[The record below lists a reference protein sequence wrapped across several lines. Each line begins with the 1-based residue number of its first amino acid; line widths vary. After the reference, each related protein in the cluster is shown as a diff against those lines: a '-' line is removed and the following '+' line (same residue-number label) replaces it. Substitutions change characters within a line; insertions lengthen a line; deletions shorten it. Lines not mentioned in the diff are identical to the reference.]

1 MTQAYNLS
9 QLANKVN
16 TSGQVDVTTGLSGVT
31 PVANGGTGQSTF
43 TNGQLLIG
51 NTTGNTLTKAT
62 LTEGIGISITNGNGS
77 ITIATTG
84 GGQLSYALFSSGSG
98 TWTCPSGVT
107 KVKVTCIAGGGGGN
121 AAGIGGFGGCA
132 IGIYAV
138 TPGTS
143 YAYSVGAG
151 GAGASGTTTASN
163 GASSSVTGL
172 CSATG
177 GKGAAF
183 ATAYIGTNGV
193 GSNGTFYNQFMGNV
207 NLTTSTNPG
216 YGTLF
221 YDFIGIYMF
230 SGKVKDTGTT
240 AAVSWSSSSLF
251 CPGSPGYGAIGG
263 VGGVILIEY
272 IG

>member
-16 TSGQVDVTTGLSGVT
+16 TSGQLDVTTGLNGVT
-31 PVANGGTGQSTF
+31 SVANGGTGQSTF

-62 LTEGIGISITNGNGS
+62 LTAGSGISVTNGSGS

-84 GGQLSYALFSSGSG
+84 SGQLAYALYSSGSG
-98 TWTCPSGVT
+98 TWTCPNNVT
-107 KVKVTCIAGGGGGN
+107 KVKVTCIAGGGGSGGN
-121 AAGIGGFGGCA
+121 YGDPGGFGGCA
-132 IGIYAV
+132 IGIYTV
-138 TPGTS
+138 TPGTA

-151 GAGASGTTTASN
+151 GAVNASGQ
-163 GASSSVTGL
+163 SSSVSGL

-177 GKGAAF
+177 GASGTTGSRGA
-183 ATAYIGTNGV
+183 NGA
-193 GSNGTFYNQFMGNV
+193 GSNGTFYNGSIGNISYYTV
-207 NLTTSTNPG
+207 G
-216 YGTLF
+216 AQYYF
-221 YDFIGIYMF
+221 DFIGVYMF
-230 SGKVKDTGTT
+230 TGKPRNTGTGT
-240 AAVSWSSSSLF
+240 AAISWSASSLF
-251 CPGSPGYGAIGG
+251 CPGSIATLATGG

>member
-16 TSGQVDVTTGLSGVT
+16 TSGQVDVTTGLNGVT

-62 LTEGIGISITNGNGS
+62 LTAGSGISVTNGNGS

-121 AAGIGGFGGCA
+121 LDGLGDPVSGGNGGCA
-132 IGIYAV
+132 IGIYTV
-138 TPGTS
+138 TPGTGYS
-143 YAYSVGAG
+143 YSVGTG
-151 GAGASGTTTASN
+151 GNRTPPTNGT
-163 GASSSVTGL
+163 SSSVSGL

-177 GKGAAF
+177 GAA
-183 ATAYIGTNGV
+183 ASTVPGTSGT
-193 GSNGTFYNQFMGNV
+193 GSNGTFFNGYYDKNYMFAGSGAPGTSGVAWN
-207 NLTTSTNPG
+207 TTLSPGLGG
-216 YGTLF
+216 YG
-221 YDFIGIYMF
+221 YN
-230 SGKVKDTGTT
+230 
-240 AAVSWSSSSLF
+240 
-251 CPGSPGYGAIGG
+251 GG

>member
-16 TSGQVDVTTGLSGVT
+16 TSGQVDVTTGLNGVT

-62 LTEGIGISITNGNGS
+62 LTAGSGISVTNGNGS

-98 TWTCPSGVT
+98 TWVCPSDVT

-121 AAGIGGFGGCA
+121 INNFSGGTGGCA
-132 IGIYAV
+132 IGIYTV
-138 TPGTS
+138 TPGAA
-143 YAYSVGAG
+143 YAYSVGSGGNAG
-151 GAGASGTTTASN
+151 NNGT
-163 GASSSVTGL
+163 SSSVSGL

-177 GKGAAF
+177 GTGAST
-183 ATAYIGTNGV
+183 TAAGTSGT
-193 GSNGTFYNQFMGNV
+193 GSNGTFYN
-207 NLTTSTNPG
+207 G
-216 YGTLF
+216 Y
-221 YDFIGIYMF
+221 YVRNYMF
-230 SGKVKDTGTT
+230 AGVGASSAFGVAWDTTRY
-240 AAVSWSSSSLF
+240 
-251 CPGSPGYGAIGG
+251 PGLGGFNNVGG

>member
-16 TSGQVDVTTGLSGVT
+16 TSGQIDASTALNGVASV
-31 PVANGGTGQSTF
+31 PNGGTGQSTF

-62 LTEGIGISITNGNGS
+62 LTAGSGISVTNGNGS

-98 TWTCPSGVT
+98 TWTCPNGVT
-107 KVKVTCIAGGGGGN
+107 KVKVTCIAGGGGGSIDGTGQPL
-121 AAGIGGFGGCA
+121 AGGNGGCA
-132 IGIYAV
+132 IGIYTV
-138 TPGTS
+138 TPGS
-143 YAYSVGAG
+143 GYAYSVGTG
-151 GAGASGTTTASN
+151 GNGRVGVTAATSGT
-163 GASSSVTGL
+163 SSSVTGL

-177 GKGAAF
+177 GGAASSF
-183 ATAYIGTNGV
+183 GNGANGA
-193 GSNGTFYNQFMGNV
+193 GSNGIF
-207 NLTTSTNPG
+207 TNS
-216 YGTLF
+216 F
-221 YDFIGIYMF
+221 YDGNYMF
-230 SGKVKDTGTT
+230 YGSRAPGTSGV
-240 AAVSWSSSSLF
+240 AWSATLQPGIGGYSSN
-251 CPGSPGYGAIGG
+251 GG

>member
-62 LTEGIGISITNGNGS
+62 LTAGSGISVTNGNGS

-98 TWTCPSGVT
+98 TWTCPNGVT
-107 KVKVTCIAGGGGGN
+107 KVKVTCIAGGGGG
-121 AAGIGGFGGCA
+121 AVGELLYTGGNGGCA
-132 IGIYAV
+132 IGIYTV
-138 TPGTS
+138 TPGTGYS
-143 YAYSVGAG
+143 YSVGTG
-151 GAGASGTTTASN
+151 GNGYPNPATNGT
-163 GASSSVTGL
+163 SSSVSGL

-177 GKGAAF
+177 GTF
-183 ATAYIGTNGV
+183 ADSAGNGNNGT
-193 GSNGTFYNQFMGNV
+193 GSNGTFFNGYYNN
-207 NLTTSTNPG
+207 N
-216 YGTLF
+216 
-221 YDFIGIYMF
+221 YMF
-230 SGKVKDTGTT
+230 AGLNAPGTSGVAWNTT
-240 AAVSWSSSSLF
+240 LR
-251 CPGSPGYGAIGG
+251 PGVGGFGSNGG

>member
-62 LTEGIGISITNGNGS
+62 LTAGSGISVTNGNGS

-121 AAGIGGFGGCA
+121 SPELLGGIGGCA
-132 IGIYAV
+132 IGIYTV
-138 TPGTS
+138 TPGTGYS
-143 YAYSVGAG
+143 YSVGSG
-151 GAGASGTTTASN
+151 GNGGNGDLILPTNGT
-163 GASSSVTGL
+163 SSSVSGL

-177 GKGAAF
+177 GARAYPASGA
-183 ATAYIGTNGV
+183 NGV
-193 GSNGTFYNQFMGNV
+193 GSNGTFFNGFYNN
-207 NLTTSTNPG
+207 N
-216 YGTLF
+216 
-221 YDFIGIYMF
+221 YMF
-230 SGKVKDTGTT
+230 GGSRAPSTSGVVWTT
-240 AAVSWSSSSLF
+240 TR
-251 CPGSPGYGAIGG
+251 CPGIGGDGYNGG

>member
-16 TSGQVDVTTGLSGVT
+16 TSGQVDVTTGLNGVT

-62 LTEGIGISITNGNGS
+62 LTAGSGISVTNGNGS

-98 TWTCPSGVT
+98 TWTCPNGVT

-121 AAGIGGFGGCA
+121 IVFEGYGVFGGTGGCA
-132 IGIYAV
+132 IGIYTV
-138 TPGTS
+138 TPGAA
-143 YAYSVGAG
+143 YAYSVGSGGNGSAG
-151 GAGASGTTTASN
+151 VSPTASN
-163 GASSSVTGL
+163 NGTSSSVSGL

-177 GKGAAF
+177 GTGAST
-183 ATAYIGTNGV
+183 TAAGTDGT
-193 GSNGTFYNQFMGNV
+193 GSNGTFFNGSYVRNYMFAGVGASSASGVAWDTTRYPGISGNGNV
-207 NLTTSTNPG
+207 
-216 YGTLF
+216 
-221 YDFIGIYMF
+221 
-230 SGKVKDTGTT
+230 
-240 AAVSWSSSSLF
+240 
-251 CPGSPGYGAIGG
+251 GG

>member
-51 NTTGNTLTKAT
+51 NATGNTLTKAT
-62 LTEGIGISITNGNGS
+62 LTAGSGISVTNGSGS

-84 GGQLSYALFSSGSG
+84 SGQLAYALYSSGSG
-98 TWTCPSGVT
+98 TWTCPNNVT
-107 KVKVTCIAGGGGGN
+107 KVKVTCIAGGGGSSATYGDP
-121 AAGIGGFGGCA
+121 GGFGGCA
-132 IGIYAV
+132 IGIYTV
-138 TPGTS
+138 TPGTA
-143 YAYSVGAG
+143 YAYVVGAG
-151 GAGASGTTTASN
+151 GAYGASGQ
-163 GASSSVTGL
+163 SSGVSSL

-177 GKGAAF
+177 GSVGGNLIKGA
-183 ATAYIGTNGV
+183 NGV
-193 GSNGTFYNQFMGNV
+193 GSNGTFYNGSIGN
-207 NLTTSTNPG
+207 LSYYTTG
-216 YGTLF
+216 GEYYF
-221 YDFIGIYMF
+221 DFVGIYMF
-230 SGKVKDTGTT
+230 TGKPRDTAGT
-240 AAVSWSSSSLF
+240 AAISWSSSSLF
-251 CPGSPGYGAIGG
+251 CPGSAATFPGGG

>member
-16 TSGQVDVTTGLSGVT
+16 TSGQVDVTTGLNGVT

-62 LTEGIGISITNGNGS
+62 LTAGSGISVTNGNGS

-84 GGQLSYALFSSGSG
+84 GGQLSYALFSSGSS
-98 TWTCPSGVT
+98 TWVCPSNVT

-121 AAGIGGFGGCA
+121 IDSIEGWSLSGGTGGCA
-132 IGIYAV
+132 IGIYTV
-138 TPGTS
+138 TPGAA
-143 YAYSVGAG
+143 YAYSVGSG
-151 GAGASGTTTASN
+151 GNGRATGAPTAINN
-163 GASSSVTGL
+163 GGSSSVSGL

-177 GKGAAF
+177 GTGAST
-183 ATAYIGTNGV
+183 TANGTSGT
-193 GSNGTFYNQFMGNV
+193 GSNGT
-207 NLTTSTNPG
+207 
-216 YGTLF
+216 LF
-221 YDFIGIYMF
+221 NGSYLANYMF
-230 SGKVKDTGTT
+230 SGVG
-240 AAVSWSSSSLF
+240 ASSSSGVAWDTTLR
-251 CPGSPGYGAIGG
+251 PGRSGVGNVGG

-272 IG
+272 IA

>member
-62 LTEGIGISITNGNGS
+62 LTAGSGISVTNGNGS

-84 GGQLSYALFSSGSG
+84 GGQLSYALFSYPGSG

-121 AAGIGGFGGCA
+121 VGSGADFFGGNGGCA
-132 IGIYAV
+132 IGIYTV
-138 TPGTS
+138 TPGAGYS
-143 YAYSVGAG
+143 YSVGE
-151 GAGASGTTTASN
+151 SGNGSPATSPTASN
-163 GASSSVTGL
+163 NGTSSSVSGL

-177 GKGAAF
+177 GTGASPA
-183 ATAYIGTNGV
+183 GNGSNGV
-193 GSNGTFYNQFMGNV
+193 GSNGTFFNGYYNNNYMFAGSLAPGTSGVAWN
-207 NLTTSTNPG
+207 TTLRPGAGG
-216 YGTLF
+216 YG
-221 YDFIGIYMF
+221 YN
-230 SGKVKDTGTT
+230 
-240 AAVSWSSSSLF
+240 
-251 CPGSPGYGAIGG
+251 GG
-263 VGGVILIEY
+263 VAGVILIEY

>member
-16 TSGQVDVTTGLSGVT
+16 TSGQVDVTTGLNGVT

-62 LTEGIGISITNGNGS
+62 LTAGSGISVTNGNGS

-84 GGQLSYALFSSGSG
+84 GGQLSYDLFSSGSG
-98 TWTCPSGVT
+98 TWVCPSNVT

-121 AAGIGGFGGCA
+121 IGNDSSFFGGGGGCA
-132 IGIYAV
+132 IGIYTV
-138 TPGTS
+138 TPGS
-143 YAYSVGAG
+143 AYAYSVGSGGNGSAG
-151 GAGASGTTTASN
+151 VSPTASN
-163 GASSSVTGL
+163 NGGSSSVSGL

-177 GKGAAF
+177 GTGAST
-183 ATAYIGTNGV
+183 TASGTNGT
-193 GSNGTFYNQFMGNV
+193 GSNGTFFNGSYTVGNYIFA
-207 NLTTSTNPG
+207 G
-216 YGTLF
+216 AG
-221 YDFIGIYMF
+221 
-230 SGKVKDTGTT
+230 
-240 AAVSWSSSSLF
+240 ASSSSGVAWNTTLR
-251 CPGSPGYGAIGG
+251 PGRSGVGNVGG

-272 IG
+272 IA

>member
-16 TSGQVDVTTGLSGVT
+16 TSGQVDVTTGLNGVT

-62 LTEGIGISITNGNGS
+62 LTAGSGISVTNGNGS

-107 KVKVTCIAGGGGGN
+107 KVKVTCVAGGGGGN
-121 AAGIGGFGGCA
+121 FNLSGDSVYGGNGGCA
-132 IGIYAV
+132 IGIYTV
-138 TPGTS
+138 TPGTGYS
-143 YAYSVGAG
+143 YSVGESGNGSPGTSPTAG
-151 GAGASGTTTASN
+151 NNGT
-163 GASSSVTGL
+163 SSSVSGL

-177 GKGAAF
+177 GTGA
-183 ATAYIGTNGV
+183 TTSGNGNNGT
-193 GSNGTFYNQFMGNV
+193 GSNGTFFNGYYNNNYMFAGSLAPGTSGVAWN
-207 NLTTSTNPG
+207 TTLRPGVGG
-216 YGTLF
+216 YG
-221 YDFIGIYMF
+221 YN
-230 SGKVKDTGTT
+230 
-240 AAVSWSSSSLF
+240 
-251 CPGSPGYGAIGG
+251 GG

>member
-62 LTEGIGISITNGNGS
+62 LTAGSGILVTNGNGS

-84 GGQLSYALFSSGSG
+84 GGQLSYALFSYPGSG

-121 AAGIGGFGGCA
+121 LDYNLDPPFFLGGNGGCA
-132 IGIYAV
+132 IGIYTV
-138 TPGTS
+138 TPGAGYS
-143 YAYSVGAG
+143 YSVGE
-151 GAGASGTTTASN
+151 SGNGSQGTFPNASN
-163 GASSSVTGL
+163 NGTSSSVSGL

-177 GKGAAF
+177 GMGASPA
-183 ATAYIGTNGV
+183 GNGSNGV
-193 GSNGTFYNQFMGNV
+193 GSNGTFFNGYYNNNYMFAGSLASGTSGVAWN
-207 NLTTSTNPG
+207 TTLRPGAGG
-216 YGTLF
+216 YG
-221 YDFIGIYMF
+221 YN
-230 SGKVKDTGTT
+230 
-240 AAVSWSSSSLF
+240 
-251 CPGSPGYGAIGG
+251 GG
-263 VGGVILIEY
+263 VAGVILIEY

>member
-16 TSGQVDVTTGLSGVT
+16 TSGQVDVTTGLNGVT

-43 TNGQLLIG
+43 TDGQLLIG

-62 LTEGIGISITNGNGS
+62 LTAGIGISVTNGNGS

-84 GGQLSYALFSSGSG
+84 GGQLSYALFSSGSS
-98 TWTCPSGVT
+98 TWVCPSNVT

-121 AAGIGGFGGCA
+121 IGIDSSFFGGAGGCA
-132 IGIYAV
+132 IGIYTV
-138 TPGTS
+138 TPGAA
-143 YAYSVGAG
+143 YAYSVGSG
-151 GAGASGTTTASN
+151 GNGRASGAPTAINN
-163 GASSSVTGL
+163 GGSSSVSGL

-177 GKGAAF
+177 GTGAST
-183 ATAYIGTNGV
+183 TANGTSGT
-193 GSNGTFYNQFMGNV
+193 GSNGTFFNGSYQRN
-207 NLTTSTNPG
+207 
-216 YGTLF
+216 
-221 YDFIGIYMF
+221 YMF
-230 SGKVKDTGTT
+230 SGVGASPSASGVAWDTTR
-240 AAVSWSSSSLF
+240 
-251 CPGSPGYGAIGG
+251 SPGISGVGNVGG